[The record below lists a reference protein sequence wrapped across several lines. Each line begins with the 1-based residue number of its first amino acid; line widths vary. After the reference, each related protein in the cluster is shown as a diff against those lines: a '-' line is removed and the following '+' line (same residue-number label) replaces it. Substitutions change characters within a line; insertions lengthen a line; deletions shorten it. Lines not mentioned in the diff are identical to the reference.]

1 MPSVINGREW
11 RDDDQ
16 ARSQA
21 VEAEPRELKRTEPM
35 TRNQL
40 RELCVTLCD
49 RFPFVSD
56 NRWLGPSIGKPCGPS
71 SPVLKIAFGCDPCR
85 QTEDTVAPRLQALDT
100 ISEVACPSP
109 RPPRPRLRKSA
120 KTTSARRPH
129 SYETCPPPASS
140 SHQPNRSYRPL
151 AKVKGIGSGHQM
163 LGSIPAKSGSAAP
176 NKTPNLCPSLHTLR
190 QE

>member
-21 VEAEPRELKRTEPM
+21 VEAEPRELKRTKPM

-85 QTEDTVAPRLQALDT
+85 QTEDTVALGSKRSIRSARLPAPPLGRR
-100 ISEVACPSP
+100 APGCAKAP
-109 RPPRPRLRKSA
+109 RPLQHADHTHMKRVR
-120 KTTSARRPH
+120 H
-129 SYETCPPPASS
+129 PPAARTSQIELPPAREGQGNRVGSS
-140 SHQPNRSYRPL
+140 DAGFH
-151 AKVKGIGSGHQM
+151 SGQVR
-163 LGSIPAKSGSAAP
+163 LSGS
-176 NKTPNLCPSLHTLR
+176 K
-190 QE
+190 